1 MKRNSGVIHH
11 ARSTSLRWVECIG
24 ILPIILSLLL
34 RIIRMHFHLQFV
46 QYDQYDISFLPQ
58 LKKQYHNR
66 WPKKLMVNARAQ
78 EAWNQS

>member
-1 MKRNSGVIHH
+1 MKRNSGVIRD

-34 RIIRMHFHLQFV
+34 RIIRMHFLLQFV
-46 QYDQYDISFLPQ
+46 QYDVCFLPQ
-58 LKKQYHNR
+58 LKEQYHNR
-66 WPKKLMVNARAQ
+66 WPKKLMVNTRAQ